1 MSDRG
6 CFDCDETMERLDSYV
21 DRELNDFEMVEVRK
35 HLEDCP
41 PCEKHF
47 QFNSRVKVLVHTK
60 GCTEKAPPELLRKIL
75 GDLKQV

>member
-6 CFDCDETMERLDSYV
+6 CFNCSETMDRLDSYV

-47 QFNSRVKVLVHTK
+47 EFNSRVKRLVHAK
-60 GCTEKAPPELLRKIL
+60 GCTEKAPRELLEKIL